1 MSEVQVFRL
10 EGLDARPQ
18 APFDGNT
25 AITIGNF
32 DGVHLGHQHV
42 VKELAQLALGK
53 GLNPAVLTFDPH
65 PAAVVGRGAPP
76 LLSTVQDKA
85 RWLGE
90 AGARDVFV
98 QRFDAAFAALS
109 PEAFVDQLLAP
120 LGARAIM
127 VGDNF
132 HFGAQRA
139 GDVTQLV
146 ALGADRGFSVHVHS
160 LAADGEGAFSSTR
173 ARLALE
179 AGDVQAAARVLGRP
193 HLLSG
198 RVIEGEQLG
207 RKLGFPTANLSDIPQ
222 MLPKGGVY
230 AVAVEG
236 AGDGVL
242 NIGYRPTV
250 AGERRLSIEVHILDY
265 SGDLYGATLR
275 LQLIAR
281 LRDEQRFASVDELVA
296 QIGCDVVAART
307 RLRG

>member
-1 MSEVQVFRL
+1 MREVQVFRL
-10 EGLDARPQ
+10 DGVDARQQ
-18 APFDGNT
+18 APFDGDT

-42 VKELAQLALGK
+42 VKELAQLAHGK
-53 GLNPAVLTFDPH
+53 GLCPAVLTFDPH
-65 PAAVVGRGAPP
+65 PAAVVGGGAPP

-98 QRFDAAFAALS
+98 QRFDSVFAALS

-132 HFGAQRA
+132 HFGAGRA
-139 GDVTQLV
+139 GDVLQLA
-146 ALGADRGFSVHVHS
+146 ALGKERGFSVHVHS
-160 LAADGEGAFSSTR
+160 LAADREGAFSSTR

-193 HLLSG
+193 HVLSG
-198 RVIEGEQLG
+198 LVIEGEQLG
-207 RKLGFPTANLSDIPQ
+207 RKLGFPTANLGDIPQ
-222 MLPKGGVY
+222 MLPRGGVY
-230 AVAVEG
+230 AVTVSGVGE
-236 AGDGVL
+236 GVL

-250 AGERRLSIEVHILDY
+250 SGERRLSTEVHILDY
-265 SGDLYGATLR
+265 SGDLYGKTLR
-275 LQLIAR
+275 LQLQSR
-281 LRDEQRFASVDELVA
+281 LRDEQRFSSVDELVA
-296 QIGCDVVAART
+296 QIGRDVVAART
-307 RLRG
+307 RFFG